1 MSNERYWIFHALK
14 AECER
19 NAVKGNGLKTLLWL
33 LENAPEYARMI
44 LIDKDKSNPLLYE
57 LLGLGD

>member
-19 NAVKGNGLKTLLWL
+19 NAVKGKGLKTLLWL
-33 LENAPEYARMI
+33 LENAPEYASMI
-44 LIDKDKSNPLLYE
+44 LIDKEKDTPLYE